1 MRSLVSVLLVYSVA
15 LQPTLLLA
23 QSASDGAYQ
32 TPQGDLGASEG
43 ELPRQEGALSAALTD
58 IAATLQNAPV
68 DWNPENIPDT
78 ALIGP
83 GRQVLRI
90 FEIDP
95 KDSSKDRMVSEH
107 SLADIDSSLPEVPVP
122 APDQIKVVYNDQAK
136 ELAFVKFRYVAKL
149 KRVVMVAAHVIKGVE
164 SPIQSGEI
172 ASRDANL
179 LIIPLKD
186 LTGAKI
192 DGVRTALWPHVV
204 ELLFKAPIALDV
216 AVPSPALLVK
226 GAKIVQMERISPAMA
241 PRALVELKNLPTLE
255 STSLAESQANTVT
268 QGDLVL
274 TVQLDG
280 GKVNVLVPYHEQLL
294 PSTRN
299 NLLFQL
305 AKAQVANP
313 DLQTVGALQTVLT
326 ENRAALDQF
335 VAAET
340 EMLSALPTSS
350 KDAYAQN
357 QAQAFRAIATT
368 LNLGNFTQLLSRNSA
383 GQDSIQEVIDT
394 QHFRFDANPSDTA
407 WWSKAFASIQKA
419 KDEGNGDWESALRN
433 EMGPDEN
440 KMKASAALQTLTS
453 DSVSKKVFKGIVR
466 FIPAKVQRATAA
478 AFGKDSKLGQAFK
491 KTVSPKTLVIGGTI
505 AAAGVAVDV
514 SSYVTDGAVMK
525 QILWAISSVHE
536 SVLSKIPGEE
546 AFAGLFAETGPFLQK
561 NFSLMSVFAGIA
573 VVMTFPVIAKMAA
586 KGWAKMK
593 GLDWSAEKALFT
605 YGINLGGYANYPFVK
620 ILWDWLAFQRNLYR
634 ALSKDIKPFRLARPF
649 AGVPVL
655 ERIGIP
661 WFNRGVWN
669 APWNAFSREA
679 REEKMD
685 QLSQV
690 QMDEATRHQ
699 RALLIA
705 ATIVSQVG
713 KQDNINLDPASL
725 IAMMNAD
732 STGKL
737 STLIDQVSKGETS
750 VELQRIAK
758 AVSAGLS
765 RLKDEGA
772 GDLSSKDQALVY
784 GYLRVAKNTFDKVKG
799 EYQLKQSEGGKLFVS
814 SVQKMSDFMHHWAVD
829 FPFNTVLNFALF
841 YKDGYSTYKL
851 FKDFEIDDRNAATA
865 NTMMTVDY
873 NFSAVLFGF
882 ADAPGFG
889 GVFRMDPVSMFRIP
903 AEQVEQTGIWTVVG
917 GVDAVVTNPST
928 ASLTNISVPLSSIL
942 LATDKPMLEHAK
954 TGIWREHWTY
964 DDAALES
971 YGYGQELSGAQV
983 VGGILKDQVNPDSKR
998 GAFDTQ
1004 GKKMQAAIQGF
1015 QMRFLLGI
1023 VPRALAFAGIAAI
1036 SVLTAA
1042 AISPETRQALQESL
1056 QPTIDWVMGQGI
1068 SNPDSAFHWAQGIHS
1083 IQGTPFKQANVLLNK
1098 MAVLIPSLAI
1108 GYAVCWGPAMYL
1120 MNVNKDIAAAN
1131 RAKMGEIDAKIEE
1144 GLRLAE
1150 TPLLNEGFIELVD
1163 LYRANPRAYGR
1174 IPSKLRAQVET
1185 AYSRIK
1191 MGKGDEETVRVLF
1204 EYRKTNPPIATV
1216 HSEKF
1221 NFWVNFGGAVLSTL
1235 LFVNLSRNMY
1245 NPNLEILPQLTN
1257 AAVSFAATWTGVL
1270 ALNKVSRTALRL
1282 IRQPEARKNVLQNAR
1297 IFAGAA
1303 ISVATQEGRSALAK
1317 GIGALGCMLG
1327 LKKAAAASS
1336 K

>member
-1 MRSLVSVLLVYSVA
+1 MKKILRSVLSVLLVYSVA

-23 QSASDGAYQ
+23 QDATKEHNI
-32 TPQGDLGASEG
+32 TPHGDLGAVEG
-43 ELPRQEGALSAALTD
+43 PGPRQEGSVSAALAD
-58 IAATLQNAPV
+58 IAETFQRAPA
-68 DWNPENIPDT
+68 DWNPEAIPDT

-95 KDSSKDRMVSEH
+95 NDPSKDRMTSEH
-107 SLADIDSSLPEVPVP
+107 SLSDIDASLPEIPVP
-122 APDQIKVVYNDQAK
+122 APDQIEIVYNDAAK

-149 KRVVMVAAHVIKGVE
+149 KRMVMVAAHVIKNVE
-164 SPIQSGEI
+164 SPIKSGQI

-186 LTGAKI
+186 MTGIKL
-192 DGVRTALWPHVV
+192 DGVRTALWPHVI
-204 ELLFKAPIALDV
+204 ELLFKAPISLDV
-216 AVPSPALLVK
+216 AVPSPDLLVA
-226 GAKIVQMERISPAMA
+226 GAKIVQMERISPAIA
-241 PRALVELKNLPTLE
+241 PRALVELRNLPTVKSSTLE
-255 STSLAESQANTVT
+255 EIRVDTVT

-280 GKVNVLVPYHEQLL
+280 GKVNVLVPYHEHLL
-294 PSTRN
+294 PATRN

-305 AKAQVANP
+305 AKAQIANP
-313 DLQTVGALQTVLT
+313 DLDTVGAFQSVLA
-326 ENRAALDQF
+326 ENKEDLDRF

-340 EMLSALPTSS
+340 EMLAALPKPD
-350 KDAYAQN
+350 KDAFAQN

-368 LNLGNFTQLLSRNSA
+368 LNLSNFTQLLSRDDN
-383 GQDSIQEVIDT
+383 GRDGIQQVIDSR
-394 QHFRFDANPSDTA
+394 HFRFDADPSEDS
-407 WWSKAFASIQKA
+407 WWSNAFASIEKA
-419 KDEGNGDWESALRN
+419 KAESNSGGWEATLRDEL
-433 EMGPDEN
+433 GPDEN
-440 KMKASAALQTLTS
+440 RMKASAALQTMTS
-453 DSVSKKVFKGIVR
+453 ESVSKRIFKGIVK
-466 FIPAKVQRATAA
+466 FIPAKIQRVTSNAI
-478 AFGKDSKLGQAFK
+478 
-491 KTVSPKTLVIGGTI
+491 KTISPKTLVLSGTI
-505 AAAGVAVDV
+505 AAAGVGIDV
-514 SSYVTDGAVMK
+514 ASHLTDGAVMR

-536 SVLSKIPGEE
+536 TVLSKIPGEK
-546 AFAGLFAETGPFLQK
+546 AFAGLFEATGPFLQK
-561 NFSLMSVFAGIA
+561 NFSLVSVFAGIA

-586 KGWAKMK
+586 KGWARMK
-593 GLDWSAEKALFT
+593 GLNWSAEKALFT
-605 YGINLGGYANYPFVK
+605 YGINLGGYANYPYVK

-661 WFNRGVWN
+661 WLNRGVWN
-669 APWNAFSREA
+669 NPFRAFSRSGQ
-679 REEKMD
+679 EE
-685 QLSQV
+685 QLNRLSQV
-690 QMDEATRHQ
+690 QEDEATRHQ
-699 RALLIA
+699 RALIIA

-713 KQDNINLDPASL
+713 KQDKVDLDPASL

-732 STGKL
+732 SNGQL
-737 STLIDQVSKGETS
+737 STLLDQVSRGEAS
-750 VELQRIAK
+750 IELQRVAK
-758 AVSAGLS
+758 TVAAGLS

-772 GDLSSKDQALVY
+772 GDLTPADQALVY
-784 GYLRVAKNTFDKVKG
+784 GYLRVAKNTFSKVKG

-814 SVQKMSDFMHHWAVD
+814 SVQKLSDFMHHWAID
-829 FPFNTVLNFALF
+829 FPFNTALNFALF

-903 AEQVEQTGIWTVVG
+903 AEQIEQTGIWTVVG

-942 LATDKPMLEHAK
+942 LATDKPMLEHAN
-954 TGIWREHWTY
+954 TGIWRDHWTY
-964 DDAALES
+964 DSSTLEN
-971 YGYGQELSGAQV
+971 YGYGQELSTGQV
-983 VGGILKDQVNPDSKR
+983 IGGILKDQVNPDSKR

-1004 GKKMQAAIQGF
+1004 AKKMQAAIQGF

-1023 VPRALAFAGIAAI
+1023 VPRALAFAGIATI

-1042 AISPETRQALQESL
+1042 AIDPATRQALQEGL

-1068 SNPDSAFHWAQGIHS
+1068 SNPDAAFHWAQGIHS
-1083 IQGTPFKQANVLLNK
+1083 IQATPFKQANVLLNK
-1098 MAVLIPSLAI
+1098 MAILIPSLAI

-1131 RAKMGEIDAKIEE
+1131 RAKLGEIDAKVEE
-1144 GLRLAE
+1144 GLRLSE
-1150 TPLLNEGFIELVD
+1150 MPLLNEGFVELLK
-1163 LYRANPRAYGR
+1163 LYRSSPRAYGR
-1174 IPSKLRAQVET
+1174 IPTELRNKAEAAYAQIISDKLAIDTESIREF
-1185 AYSRIK
+1185 
-1191 MGKGDEETVRVLF
+1191 F
-1204 EYRKTNPPIATV
+1204 EYRKTHPPIPTV

-1221 NFWVNFGGAVLSTL
+1221 NFWVNFGGAVVSTL

-1245 NPNLEILPQLTN
+1245 NPNLEILPQLRN
-1257 AAVSFAATWTGVL
+1257 AAISFAATWTGVL
-1270 ALNKVSRTALRL
+1270 ALNKISRGTLRL
-1282 IRQPEARKNVLQNAR
+1282 IRQPEARRAVLSNAK
-1297 IFAGAA
+1297 IVAGAA
-1303 ISVATQEGRSALAK
+1303 ISVATEEGRSALSR

-1327 LKKAAAASS
+1327 LKQVKPTAS